1 MRILVIDNLEVV
13 YYGLK
18 CHLNS
23 KFSEPIVH
31 WAGDLA
37 QAERQIGKNPYDLVI
52 SELDFMDVD
61 GLDILEALSKRYKTD
76 FMIYTSLRNAFRIK
90 WLKDCSFINNVC
102 FKEDGFNAFTIET
115 DVQFGRK
122 IKAKT
127 YTSFLSK
134 REEEVLSFVSMGL
147 TNKLIASRLQLSS
160 KTVATYK
167 HRLLKK
173 LGLNS
178 ELELFAFQNRIS
190 NVSVN

>member
-23 KFSEPIVH
+23 KFSKPVVH
-31 WAGDLA
+31 WASNLS
-37 QAERQIGKNPYDLVI
+37 QAESQINENHYDLVI

-61 GLDILEALSKRYKTD
+61 GLDILESLGKRYKIE
-76 FMIYTSLRNAFRIK
+76 FMLYTSLRNAFRIK
-90 WLKDCSFINNVC
+90 WLRDCSFVNNVC
-102 FKEDGFNAFTIET
+102 FKEDGFSAFTVET
-115 DVQFGRK
+115 DSQFGNKFR
-122 IKAKT
+122 AKT
-127 YTSFLSK
+127 EAAFLSK

-173 LGLNS
+173 MGLNS
-178 ELELFAFQNRIS
+178 ELELFAFQNKRS
-190 NVSVN
+190 NFSVN